1 MEIEQHLDSQEG
13 PKHYQEKANQL
24 FSKGEY
30 QEALDLLH
38 KYFSYKTTSDE
49 EFSQK
54 EKHEILMEM
63 GRNHQKLCEFGKAK
77 EYFQQVLEEKQK
89 SENALDTL
97 AVLNSIAEIEICLAQ
112 YPAAQAKLEK
122 CKQLAEIYKD
132 YPEYNEIMSGISESL
147 ALLAKEKGEFSN
159 ALAFIEE
166 AIEFSQEKEDK
177 NGLIRQYCRR
187 GEIYM
192 DTSKIKKANEDLAK
206 SLEMSVAE
214 KGTTSHPDM
223 IEILNTFALLNSIN
237 GKFKEGKIFIDRA
250 IALSEQFFPKDHLQK
265 ARAYL
270 SLGLYYKKFN
280 QYDEAIKEIEK
291 ARNIYRNILGNEHPQ
306 VTVSTNY
313 LCTIFYEQ
321 GEYPKAKEGLL
332 EALEINKRILGEKH
346 PSIGDS
352 YRRIGCL
359 HKEEGKYNEAF
370 DYFQKSLKIF
380 LDVFGS
386 LHETLAS
393 AYSDIGTIY
402 YRLDDQHQALK
413 NYKKALE
420 VSYRLFGEDHPN
432 VAREYHN
439 LGMVYGDL
447 GNKNL
452 EVKYYKKALKIEK
465 EIFGKNHTNIADTYQ
480 NLGVVYGE
488 MGLLDKALK
497 KQEQSLHIRLY
508 VFGNKHHSVS
518 SSYYGLGYIYAE
530 KKDYYKAMQFF
541 EKSIRLREEFYG
553 RCHMKT
559 ANCCQSI
566 GFLYDQVKALK
577 DSRKCFLKSYQAKKR
592 QSCQNKASLQN
603 LGRTIEYL
611 DRDIALAE
619 KNWPED
625 IF

>member
-1 MEIEQHLDSQEG
+1 METEQQIELEEDQ
-13 PKHYQEKANQL
+13 KHNQEKANQL
-24 FSKGEY
+24 FLKGEY
-30 QEALDLLH
+30 QEALDLLN
-38 KYFSYKTTSDE
+38 KYFSYKTTIG
-49 EFSQK
+49 EFSQT

-63 GRNHQKLCEFGKAK
+63 GRNHQKLCEFEKAK
-77 EYFQQVLEEKQK
+77 ECFQLVLEEKQK
-89 SENALDTL
+89 SENALDML
-97 AVLNSIAEIEICLAQ
+97 AVLNCIGNIEIYLAQ
-112 YPAAQAKLEK
+112 YPAALQKLET

-132 YPEYNEIMSGISESL
+132 YPEYNEIMSGICESF
-147 ALLAKEKGEFSN
+147 ALLSKEKGEFSD
-159 ALAFIEE
+159 ALTFIEE
-166 AIEFSQEKEDK
+166 AIEFTQENDK
-177 NGLIRQYCRR
+177 TSLIRQYCMR

-192 DTSKIKKANEDLAK
+192 DTSKIKKASEDLAK
-206 SLEMSVAE
+206 SLEMSVTQ

-223 IEILNTFALLNSIN
+223 IEILNSFALLNSIN
-237 GKFKEGKIFIDRA
+237 GKYKEGKIFIDRA
-250 IALSEQFFPKDHLQK
+250 IGLSEQFFPKKDHLQK

-280 QYDEAIKEIEK
+280 QYDEAIKEIEI
-291 ARNIYRNILGNEHPQ
+291 ARNMYRNILGNEHPQ
-306 VTVSTNY
+306 VTISTNY

-321 GEYPKAKEGLL
+321 GEYSKAKEGLL

-346 PSIGDS
+346 PSIGDT
-352 YRRIGCL
+352 YRRIGCC

-370 DYFQKSLKIF
+370 DYFKRSLNIF

-393 AYSDIGTIY
+393 SYSDIGTIY

-465 EIFGKNHTNIADTYQ
+465 AIFGKNHTNIADTYQ

-488 MGLLDKALK
+488 MGMLDKALK
-497 KQEQSLHIRLY
+497 KQEQSLQIRLY

-541 EKSIRLREEFYG
+541 GKSLNLREEFYG

-566 GFLYDQVKALK
+566 GFLYDQVKALG
-577 DSRKCFLKSYQAKKR
+577 DSKKCFLKSYQAKKR
-592 QSCQNKASLQN
+592 QACQNKASLQS

-611 DRDIALAE
+611 DRDIAVSE
-619 KNWPED
+619 KNWPES